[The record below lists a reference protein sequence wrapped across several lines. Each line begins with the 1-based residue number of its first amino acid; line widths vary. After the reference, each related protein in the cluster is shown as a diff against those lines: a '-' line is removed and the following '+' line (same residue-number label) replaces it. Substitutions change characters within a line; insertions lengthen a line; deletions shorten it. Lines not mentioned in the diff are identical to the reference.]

1 MESIEEF
8 ANNLLLLYQ
17 GQTPV
22 TESTKTNFISKCV
35 QVYRN
40 FCQYFPSLFIDDFVQ
55 DKQDYTIK
63 EPDLEKTEN
72 VPQQR
77 PLFYQGKQIP
87 RFLIKGQEKES
98 DKVFLIKDTDNDILY
113 LRRTVPGEEN
123 FTITS
128 MKLEDDAI
136 SKDTGNKCSDIP
148 FLSECFEQ
156 RCLYYLSFYLP
167 TLDSR
172 FRNDCLLS
180 YETNLNRLFSLR
192 SIKQQQGQ

>member
-8 ANNLLLLYQ
+8 ANSLLLLYQ

-22 TESTKTNFISKCV
+22 TDSTKTNFISKCV
-35 QVYRN
+35 QVYKI
-40 FCQYFPSLFIDDFVQ
+40 FCQYFPSLFIENFEQ
-55 DKQDYTIK
+55 DKSDYTIK
-63 EPDLEKTEN
+63 EPDLEKTEK
-72 VPQQR
+72 VPQLR
-77 PLFYQGKQIP
+77 PFFYQGKQIP

-98 DKVFLIKDTDNDILY
+98 DKVFLIKDTENDILY
-113 LRRTVPGEEN
+113 LRRTVPGEEI

-128 MKLEDDAI
+128 MKLKDDI
-136 SKDTGNKCSDIP
+136 GDNTSNKCSDIP

-167 TLDSR
+167 TLDSK

-180 YETNLNRLFSLR
+180 YETNLNRLFSIR
-192 SIKQQQGQ
+192 SIKQQQGK